1 MQNISHAP
9 QRGVGVVIIP
19 TDYEDWPED
28 RRKTVVPICIE
39 AHDSNGD
46 LIDPVWFEQGVA
58 PISEELTDLAQS
70 VLGDKRMVSDIAQPS
85 VHKVW
90 NRHRH
95 DTGNKPYA
103 RIWRQAQWEA
113 KDQAAGGWR
122 ERRFRII
129 SRSLDEFDRD
139 FPNRAADPRDYA
151 RIYHRHMLLEWVESS
166 VREEGLS
173 RVFQLLELGL
183 TWPEIGAELGESS
196 EAIKHRFYRFRKK
209 FRLSH

>member
-1 MQNISHAP
+1 
-9 QRGVGVVIIP
+9 
-19 TDYEDWPED
+19 
-28 RRKTVVPICIE
+28 
-39 AHDSNGD
+39 
-46 LIDPVWFEQGVA
+46 
-58 PISEELTDLAQS
+58 
-70 VLGDKRMVSDIAQPS
+70 MVSDIAQPS

-95 DTGNKPYA
+95 NAGNKPYA
-103 RIWRQAQWEA
+103 RIWRQALWEA

-122 ERRFRII
+122 ERRLRII
-129 SRSLDEFDRD
+129 SRSLDELDRE
-139 FPNRAADPRDYA
+139 FPDRAADPCDYA
-151 RIYHRHMLLEWVESS
+151 RIYHRHLLLEWVESS